1 MRITKKG
8 KEFLESSELSEKD
21 FADFLLKFAFMSDE
35 QLAER
40 EALPTREAR
49 KEFMKNLQLPNRK
62 K

>member
-1 MRITKKG
+1 MAKG
-8 KEFLESSELSEKD
+8 KYGQNLDLVSDED
-21 FADFLLKFAFMSDE
+21 FADFLLKFAFMTDE

-49 KEFMKNLQLPNRK
+49 KAYVRNLPMPERK

>member
-1 MRITKKG
+1 MAKG
-8 KEFLESSELSEKD
+8 KYGQNLDLVSDED
-21 FADFLLKFAFMSDE
+21 FADFLLKFAFMTDE

-49 KEFMKNLQLPNRK
+49 KAYVRNLPIPERK